1 MGPFFEPRPAGRERE
16 AADARRR
23 RLREDALKT
32 GRRTLRDAGRNRRG
46 PCRSRP
52 WTTERS
58 NRSRRARGASSRP
71 HHWNRRPWRARRRS
85 MRRLCLCDGAVSIR
99 AARGA
104 AAARRPR
111 TRGAKFVKVAA
122 TAMIQISRS
131 APGRA
136 SRGGIHNSFGGS
148 GGLLVRH
155 GDWCCCWFAVSL
167 RARANPCRLRSF
179 FALLSMGLGEATAR
193 GASDCVSCPVSR
205 AHSNLCFRTL
215 DNDSVWHAFAPC
227 SGPRSPG
234 AQKMLCHYAPSSRRL
249 SKARQSTVVGALQ
262 GVERAPVRSLPE
274 KIPLGQ
280 VHQSD

>member
-1 MGPFFEPRPAGRERE
+1 MAQAALAAALMGPFFEPRPAGRERE

-32 GRRTLRDAGRNRRG
+32 WRRTLRDAGRNRRG
-46 PCRSRP
+46 PCRSRS

-85 MRRLCLCDGAVSIR
+85 MRRLCLR
-99 AARGA
+99 ARFSSSALE
-104 AAARRPR
+104 
-111 TRGAKFVKVAA
+111 TRGARRDGVAA
-122 TAMIQISRS
+122 PQYARREVGGGGGHSCGAVSRS

-167 RARANPCRLRSF
+167 RARANLCRLREERRQRTRRPRRGGRCGHPWPSVLQFPARTPF
-179 FALLSMGLGEATAR
+179 FAVQDAVAR
-193 GASDCVSCPVSR
+193 S
-205 AHSNLCFRTL
+205 
-215 DNDSVWHAFAPC
+215 
-227 SGPRSPG
+227 
-234 AQKMLCHYAPSSRRL
+234 
-249 SKARQSTVVGALQ
+249 
-262 GVERAPVRSLPE
+262 
-274 KIPLGQ
+274 
-280 VHQSD
+280 

>member
-1 MGPFFEPRPAGRERE
+1 
-16 AADARRR
+16 
-23 RLREDALKT
+23 
-32 GRRTLRDAGRNRRG
+32 
-46 PCRSRP
+46 
-52 WTTERS
+52 
-58 NRSRRARGASSRP
+58 
-71 HHWNRRPWRARRRS
+71 
-85 MRRLCLCDGAVSIR
+85 MRRLCLR
-99 AARGA
+99 ARFSSSALE
-104 AAARRPR
+104 
-111 TRGAKFVKVAA
+111 TRGARRDGVAA
-122 TAMIQISRS
+122 PQYARREVGGGGGHSCGAVSRS

>member
-1 MGPFFEPRPAGRERE
+1 MASRCVFFVRGRVTTRRWCRGVGSSPRRGG
-16 AADARRR
+16 AAAASRRR
-23 RLREDALKT
+23 RRGSAVVFVETRSKLGEEHYGT
-32 GRRTLRDAGRNRRG
+32 PGRNRRG
-46 PCRSRP
+46 PCRSRS
-52 WTTERS
+52 WTRARCCRT
-58 NRSRRARGASSRP
+58 RRARGASSRP

-155 GDWCCCWFAVSL
+155 GDWCCCFLGLGL
-167 RARANPCRLRSF
+167 RARANPCRLRELLLPLVHRPRRGDGEGCTRLGF
-179 FALLSMGLGEATAR
+179 LPWFARAQRFVLSDAG
-193 GASDCVSCPVSR
+193 
-205 AHSNLCFRTL
+205 
-215 DNDSVWHAFAPC
+215 
-227 SGPRSPG
+227 
-234 AQKMLCHYAPSSRRL
+234 
-249 SKARQSTVVGALQ
+249 
-262 GVERAPVRSLPE
+262 
-274 KIPLGQ
+274 
-280 VHQSD
+280 